1 MSSTK
6 VYIIILTLGF
16 VISVTLI
23 TVAIFASLSSSEQP
37 QVSSVTPTPV
47 PNRTIPKNINPP
59 SLHSIPTIAQD
70 AGGGIDL
77 ESPTVVRSLAAIN
90 TLAPFMP
97 FKKDLTLSTGLPVS
111 ILIPSLDLQ
120 SNPWTLTVLIEEI
133 DYNVGPT
140 EPNYTFMKS
149 SFREAAAIVFA
160 WMQEHGVNPNN
171 VLIQW
176 GDRAFVQESAENFL
190 KN

>member
-1 MSSTK
+1 MKLPKIYVITL
-6 VYIIILTLGF
+6 IIGF
-16 VISVTLI
+16 VISILLVLIAIATSFSSPEQPPVT
-23 TVAIFASLSSSEQP
+23 SLS
-37 QVSSVTPTPV
+37 PTPV
-47 PNRTIPKNINPP
+47 PNRTTPQNVKPQ
-59 SLHSIPTIAQD
+59 SLQTIPTLSEEQ
-70 AGGGIDL
+70 GGGVNL
-77 ESPTVVRSLAAIN
+77 QSPEVVRSLAAIN
-90 TLAPFMP
+90 TLSPFMP
-97 FKKDLTLSTGLPVS
+97 FKKEITASTGLPIT
-111 ILIPSLDLQ
+111 ILVPGINLQ
-120 SNPWTLTVLIEEI
+120 SNPWTLTVLIEGI

-140 EPNYTFMKS
+140 ESNYTFMKS